1 MKNKPIIAAILTM
14 VVLYLLIS
22 FAAWELNAKNWVLE
36 ARVLYAIFSP
46 ILSLMSFSIVY
57 QTYGGNKWAL
67 I

>member
-46 ILSLMSFSIVY
+46 IISLMSFSIVY
-57 QTYGGNKWAL
+57 QAYGGDK
-67 I
+67 

>member
-1 MKNKPIIAAILTM
+1 MINKPIIAAILTM

-36 ARVLYAIFSP
+36 ARILYAIFSP

-57 QTYGGNKWAL
+57 QTYGGNK
-67 I
+67 